1 MDVAVVGRRAWMP
14 IALASLL
21 VVVGGGCL
29 GGGEGG
35 SGSGTAG
42 GREHGNG
49 GPPSTNV
56 AAAPGWLTRT
66 AVVGGFAVAEAST
79 VPIREPAVVF
89 PTLTVRRLPANGVVI
104 FAMGSVARS
113 RHRSGLPA
121 PLAPPYTLSQF
132 RHDRSWEGQPLAR
145 IPQYVLFTSRDRY
158 LLAVYVFFGTQHP
171 ARDVFRKAQAELRT
185 LSWG

>member
-1 MDVAVVGRRAWMP
+1 MDVAVVRQRAWMP

-21 VVVGGGCL
+21 VVGGGCL

-42 GREHGNG
+42 GRVHGDG
-49 GPPSTNV
+49 GPPSAIV
-56 AAAPGWLTRT
+56 AASPGWLMRT
-66 AVVGGFAVAEAST
+66 GVVGGFAVAEAST
-79 VPIREPAVVF
+79 VPPRESDVVF
-89 PTLTVRRLPANGVVI
+89 PTRTVRRLPVDGVVI
-104 FAMGSVARS
+104 FAMGSVVRS
-113 RHRSGLPA
+113 RHRYGLPA

>member
-1 MDVAVVGRRAWMP
+1 MTVVGQRAWMP
-14 IALASLL
+14 FALAALL
-21 VVVGGGCL
+21 VVGGCL
-29 GGGEGG
+29 GWGEGG

-42 GREHGNG
+42 GREHANG

-56 AAAPGWLTRT
+56 AAAPGWPTRT

-79 VPIREPAVVF
+79 VPMREPAVVF
-89 PTLTVRRLPANGVVI
+89 PSLTVRRLSANGVVI

-171 ARDVFRKAQAELRT
+171 ARDVLGKA
-185 LSWG
+185 

>member
-1 MDVAVVGRRAWMP
+1 MDVAVVGQRAWMP

-21 VVVGGGCL
+21 VGGGGCL

-49 GPPSTNV
+49 GPPSTTV
-56 AAAPGWLTRT
+56 AAAAGWLTRT
-66 AVVGGFAVAEAST
+66 AVVGGFAIAEAST
-79 VPIREPAVVF
+79 VPMRERAGAL
-89 PTLTVRRLPANGVVI
+89 PTATARRLPSDGVVI
-104 FAMGSVARS
+104 FAMGSVVRS
-113 RHRSGLPA
+113 RHGYGLPT
-121 PLAPPYTLSQF
+121 PLASPYTLSQF

>member
-1 MDVAVVGRRAWMP
+1 MDVAVVGQRAWMP
-14 IALASLL
+14 IVLASLL
-21 VVVGGGCL
+21 VVVVGGCL

-49 GPPSTNV
+49 GPPSPNG
-56 AAAPGWLTRT
+56 AAAPGWRTRT

-79 VPIREPAVVF
+79 VPMREPAVVF
-89 PTLTVRRLPANGVVI
+89 PSLTVRRLPANGVVI

-121 PLAPPYTLSQF
+121 
-132 RHDRSWEGQPLAR
+132 
-145 IPQYVLFTSRDRY
+145 
-158 LLAVYVFFGTQHP
+158 
-171 ARDVFRKAQAELRT
+171 
-185 LSWG
+185 